1 MLDNQAKGF
10 WSKYGCSMFT
20 FQDLILGVGM
30 LSSSF
35 SLELLTF
42 VPCFNNPIVAKKEG
56 YPPQVQGVDLHHL
69 HHFPTIRKDRNGCNG
84 LDLWLKIHLWKFVFL
99 SFLHISPGVIL
110 KLQLSPQIP
119 TRGKTHSE
127 TMEIFHHSRLVISRS
142 NHRYIPDAR
151 HVCIFFAYITWCR
164 WKMGHM
170 NKRKCI
176 AR

>member
-84 LDLWLKIHLWKFVFL
+84 LDL
-99 SFLHISPGVIL
+99 
-110 KLQLSPQIP
+110 
-119 TRGKTHSE
+119 
-127 TMEIFHHSRLVISRS
+127 
-142 NHRYIPDAR
+142 
-151 HVCIFFAYITWCR
+151 
-164 WKMGHM
+164 
-170 NKRKCI
+170 
-176 AR
+176 